1 MARQSTHG
9 PATPD
14 PATPARAVPVLL
26 TRPMAQSQAF
36 AAALQAR
43 FGARLHPILSPL
55 MAPVFLTPTLP
66 KGPFAAVIFTSATG
80 VEAAKALDLPRRAWC
95 VGAQTAARARAAGF
109 EARSADGDAAALVAA
124 ILADPP
130 PGRLLHLRGEEVR
143 GDVADMLNS
152 AGLETFSAVVYR
164 QDPQPLTAKARAVLT
179 AEGPVIVPLFSPR
192 TGTLF
197 RQALADDLQ
206 ADLRFAM
213 MSEAVSDAVAG
224 LSKTVA
230 IARRPDADA
239 MLDAV
244 ARLLEMR
251 PAP

>member
-9 PATPD
+9 PAIT
-14 PATPARAVPVLL
+14 ARAVPVLL

-36 AAALQAR
+36 ASALQAR
-43 FGARLHPILSPL
+43 FGDRLRPIVTPL

-66 KGPFAAVIFTSATG
+66 NRPFAAVSFTSATG
-80 VEAAKALDLPRRAWC
+80 VAAARSLDLPRRAWC

-109 EARSADGDAAALVAA
+109 EALSADGDAAALVAA

-152 AGLETFSAVVYR
+152 AGLETFSAIVYR
-164 QDPQPLTAKARAVLT
+164 QDPQPLTVAARAVL
-179 AEGPVIVPLFSPR
+179 AASGPVIVPIFSPR

-197 RQALADDLQ
+197 RQALPEDLR

-213 MSEAVSDAVAG
+213 MSGAVSDALAGVAG
-224 LSKTVA
+224 TVA